1 METTERMFDQMGTAK
16 SVVAEVHEATSGDRA
31 HFARRIVNLGTETA
45 FAVSAEAGS
54 RSVTPLS
61 KLSSQVV
68 GCRVLIETG

>member
-1 METTERMFDQMGTAK
+1 MGTTERMFDQMGTAK
-16 SVVAEVHEATSGDRA
+16 SVAEVHEATSGDRA